1 MADAPP
7 AADQAL
13 QALNRHFLR
22 ALLALGE
29 TGNAQRDQACR
40 IAAAAWS
47 ELRHAH
53 PREAER
59 LNGVLHALTQ
69 STHPSTTV
77 QGDTHVTGTVQS

>member
-1 MADAPP
+1 MTDASP
-7 AADQAL
+7 APDQAL

-29 TGNAQRDQACR
+29 TGKAQRDQACR

-69 STHPSTTV
+69 SSHPSTTV
-77 QGDTHVTGTVQS
+77 QGDTHVTATVQG

>member
-1 MADAPP
+1 MTDASP

-77 QGDTHVTGTVQS
+77 QGDTHVTGTAQG

>member
-1 MADAPP
+1 MTDVPP
-7 AADQAL
+7 AADPVL
-13 QALNRHFLR
+13 QALNHHLLR

-29 TGNAQRDQACR
+29 TGMAQRDQACR

-77 QGDTHVTGTVQS
+77 QGDTHVTGTAQG